1 MKKFKIGLQLYSIR
15 WQMEEN
21 MEETLKKVKEMGYE
35 CVEFAGYFGRSAEE
49 IRAMLDKYGL
59 ECVSVHLSSDV
70 FLKDMEKEAQ
80 YMKTLGAKY
89 YAIPWLNV
97 ENYKDEELYKKLIGN
112 IKEMSAVL
120 KKYGIQLCYHNHDF
134 EFGKKDGQYYLD
146 RLYADTTNDELMT
159 ELDTCWVHYA
169 GENPVKYLEKYAGRA
184 DVVHLKD
191 FECKNLAAGPVYD
204 LIGSDDNNEGSKEE
218 KGFEFRTV
226 GSGRQDVK
234 AILEAAE
241 KAGAKYIIV
250 EQDGHGDNDPME
262 DVKKSREYLKTL
274 GQ

>member
-134 EFGKKDGQYYLD
+134 EFEKVDGEYKLD
-146 RLYADTTNDELMT
+146 RLYSDVPADLLSTQF
-159 ELDTCWVHYA
+159 DTCWVNVG
-169 GENPVKYLEKYAGRA
+169 GENPSNYIRKYNGRIEII
-184 DVVHLKD
+184 HLKD
-191 FECKNLAAGPVYD
+191 FVGSKSENMYG
-204 LIGSDDNNEGSKEE
+204 LIGAEGKE
-218 KGFEFRTV
+218 KGKDTSNKFELRPV
-226 GSGRQDVK
+226 GSGVQDFP
-234 AILEAAE
+234 AILAASKE
-241 KAGAKYIIV
+241 VGAKWVVV
-250 EQDGHGDNDPME
+250 EQDEPSMGKNRLE
-262 DVKKSREYLKTL
+262 CAEVSINYLKSIF
-274 GQ
+274 